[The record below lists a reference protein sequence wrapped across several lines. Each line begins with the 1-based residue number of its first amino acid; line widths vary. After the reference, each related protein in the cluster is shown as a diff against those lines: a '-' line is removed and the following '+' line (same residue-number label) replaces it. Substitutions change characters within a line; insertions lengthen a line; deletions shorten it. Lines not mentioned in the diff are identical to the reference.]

1 MYQNACKMRSP
12 PIGLMI
18 IKHWSMD
25 LPVFSINFGA
35 QNFNFVLKNL
45 GFFSHL
51 CGFLCVK
58 EHQILINTI
67 VQKTTIIIHNNLVSD
82 HINVITSSV

>member
-1 MYQNACKMRSP
+1 MYQNACKMPSP

-25 LPVFSINFGA
+25 LPVFGINFGA

-51 CGFLCVK
+51 CGFLCK
-58 EHQILINTI
+58 RTSNFD
-67 VQKTTIIIHNNLVSD
+67 KYNRSKNDNNHS
-82 HINVITSSV
+82 